1 MLGDDRLYRQAG
13 YTGLSRGRERNDVY
27 LVVDDDDGERDTE
40 LERHGAVDEDHPVE
54 RFVRALNRDGSK
66 LMASDERD
74 THRVTT
80 AEPFGRLWA
89 RRDELVSQLA
99 ESAPP
104 DTAAKDDDALEMARA
119 KESQAAIKRSLHEER
134 LAGLGGLRHRSERE
148 DARRDLAQAVEH
160 EDRRRRDR
168 ERLEALAA
176 AGVRTERQWL
186 ARHHDDVDDLAE
198 LEFAIARRTRLAG
211 RAAEVDRPENIVAV
225 LGEPPVDLAGR
236 DRWRSAA
243 GAIESYAARWC
254 NPPEVANDA
263 QDHSLDR
270 AEAAHLEVVRRAVAY
285 SRTDAVEGIDA
296 PEV

>member
-27 LVVDDDDGERDTE
+27 LVVDDDRERDAE
-40 LERHGAVDEDHPVE
+40 LERHGAADEDHPLE
-54 RFVRALNRDGSK
+54 RFVRALNRDGAK

-74 THRVTT
+74 AHRVTT
-80 AEPFGRLWA
+80 AEPLGRLWA
-89 RRDELVSQLA
+89 RRDELVNRLA

-104 DTAAKDDDALEMARA
+104 DTAAKDDDALYEARA
-119 KESQAAIKRSLHEER
+119 KESQAAIQRSLHEER
-134 LAGLGGLRHRSERE
+134 LAGLRGLRHRRERE
-148 DARRDLAQAVEH
+148 DARRDLARAAEH

-186 ARHHDDVDDLAE
+186 AQHHDDVDDLAE

-211 RAAEVDRPENIVAV
+211 RAAEVDRPEYIVAV

-243 GAIESYAARWC
+243 GAIESYAARWG
-254 NPPEVANDA
+254 NLPELASDE

-270 AEAAHLEVVRRAVAY
+270 AEATHLESVRRAVAY
-285 SRTDAVEGIDA
+285 SGTGAVEGIDA
-296 PEV
+296 PDV